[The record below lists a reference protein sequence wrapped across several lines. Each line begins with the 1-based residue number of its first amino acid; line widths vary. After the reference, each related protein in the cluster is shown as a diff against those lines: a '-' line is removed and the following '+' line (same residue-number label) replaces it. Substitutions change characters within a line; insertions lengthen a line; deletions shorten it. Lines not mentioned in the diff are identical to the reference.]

1 MSMFNK
7 TTKSLYLIF
16 VKIKALSED
25 PTKTALALSDE
36 EQNTEQTTEDQNID
50 VNAPGGGGQLPGGG
64 GGQLPGGGGGISSVY
79 LPVTILLED
88 QIVEN
93 LKLNKLNMYKLRA
106 KTTAKLLGSL
116 RPLSI
121 SSKSAGVKAG
131 FIKFWKAQFTTTI
144 ETIPKG
150 FSRDYNLSFVTPC
163 GFSLDD
169 MEAHLLTNGK
179 IAFSDP
185 SVTYTYERGSAQ
197 IIGGRKYKNN
207 S

>member
-36 EQNTEQTTEDQNID
+36 EQNTEQTTEDQNVD
-50 VNAPGGGGQLPGGG
+50 VNAPGG

-79 LPVTILLED
+79 LPITILLKD

-93 LKLNKLNMYKLRA
+93 LKLNKLNMYKLRG
-106 KTTAKLLGSL
+106 KNTAKLLGPL

-150 FSRDYNLSFVTPC
+150 FSRDYTLSFVTPC
-163 GFSLDD
+163 NFSLDD